1 MYLISKLRLYMIF
14 AGFVV
19 LIVLLTINSYFV
31 FIKLNPEHAL
41 SAKYFAENI
50 IFYTLIGLIILAI
63 LLANTISRHKDL
75 LRELDKI
82 VELSLQGTNSL
93 QVQFKKLGLL
103 GEKISEI
110 NGNLNSLNELK
121 SQKISAQSG
130 LVNSLLEKTDARLII
145 TNAEGRILK
154 VSNGLLDYLQVTEKR
169 FANVFIDDLLTDI
182 DPSQLINNLR
192 RTKSVGVK
200 SRLVAERERPVIDSV
215 WAFFPIF
222 NARSELVYCLGLL
235 SEQKVIPMPV
245 NPAMPVAQPQEPS
258 ATVIDRITDFVRSKF
273 ERPKNEDRT

>member
-235 SEQKVIPMPV
+235 SEQKVIPMPE
-245 NPAMPVAQPQEPS
+245 NPAMPVAQPQEPA

>member
-82 VELSLQGTNSL
+82 VELSRQGTNSL

-235 SEQKVIPMPV
+235 SEQKVIPMPE
-245 NPAMPVAQPQEPS
+245 NPAMPVAQPQEPA